1 MITKLDLRKQLK
13 YLYEPPSKQVVEVDV
28 PAMNFIMLDGTGDPN
43 TATSYQEAIGAL
55 YGLAYTLKFVSKKAG
70 LDYPVMPLEGLWWME
85 KMGKGHGGFDFE
97 ADKSLWLWTMMIM
110 LPDQVSPA
118 EVEASRRELGR
129 KKDPPALDL
138 VRLERFEEG
147 LAAQVMHIGP
157 YAAERPAIERVHA
170 FIAER
175 GCEPRGK
182 HHEIYLGDPR
192 RTAPEK
198 LRTVVR
204 QPMTSKT

>member
-1 MITKLDLRKQLK
+1 MVTKLDLRKQLK
-13 YLYEPPSKQVVEVDV
+13 YLYQPPSKQVVEVEV
-28 PAMNFIMLDGTGDPN
+28 PAMNFLMLDGRGDPN
-43 TATSYQEAIGAL
+43 TATSYVDAIGAL
-55 YGLAYTLKFVSKKAG
+55 YGLAYTLKFAAKKSG

-85 KMGKGHGGFDFE
+85 KMGDFDFE

-110 LPDQVSPA
+110 LPDQVSAA
-118 EVEASRRELGR
+118 EVEASRQELR
-129 KKDPPALDL
+129 RRKDPPALDL
-138 VRLERFEEG
+138 IRLERFEEG

-157 YAAERPAIERVHA
+157 YAAERPTIERVHA
-170 FIAER
+170 FIAEH
-175 GCEPRGK
+175 GCQLRGK

-204 QPMTSKT
+204 QPMSRKT